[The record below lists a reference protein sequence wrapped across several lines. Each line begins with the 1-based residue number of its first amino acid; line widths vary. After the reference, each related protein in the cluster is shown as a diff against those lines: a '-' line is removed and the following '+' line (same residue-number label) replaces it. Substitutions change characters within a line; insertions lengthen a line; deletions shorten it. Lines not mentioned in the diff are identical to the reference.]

1 MKRHTPYVI
10 LIAVLVAIDQIT
22 KALVA
27 ANVSEIHPVHVIPG
41 FFDISHVHNTGAI
54 FGMFSGSSNK
64 LVAILLTAAQM
75 AAMVMVIYYFF
86 KTPASQ
92 RGTKFALTLILSGA
106 FGNLIDRVMHGYVI
120 DFLRFYIKRSEWPN
134 FNVADSCISIGA
146 LLLVFFLFTR
156 RS

>member
-1 MKRHTPYVI
+1 MRRHTPYFI
-10 LIAVLVAIDQIT
+10 LIAVLVAVDQIT

-27 ANVSEIHPVHVIPG
+27 GSVPKYGTMPVIPG
-41 FFDISHVHNTGAI
+41 FFDISHVPNTGAI

-64 LVAILLTAAQM
+64 LATILLTAAQI

-92 RGTKFALTLILSGA
+92 KGTKFALTLILSGA

-120 DFLRFYIKRSEWPN
+120 DFLRFYIKRYEWPN

-146 LLLVFFLFTR
+146 VLLIFFLITR